1 VSNFYQKQLIEFQRL
16 YQNPQE
22 QKFMMSLLYS
32 YLSIYKSNKE
42 QMEQIKVN
50 KDKINKIINT

>member
-1 VSNFYQKQLIEFQRL
+1 
-16 YQNPQE
+16 
-22 QKFMMSLLYS
+22 MMSLLYS
-32 YLSIYKSNKE
+32 YLSICKSNKE